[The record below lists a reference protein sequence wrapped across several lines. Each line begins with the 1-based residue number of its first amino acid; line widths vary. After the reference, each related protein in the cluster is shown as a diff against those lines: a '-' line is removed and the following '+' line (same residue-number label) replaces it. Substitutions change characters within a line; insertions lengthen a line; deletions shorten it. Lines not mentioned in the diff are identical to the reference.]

1 MQKQKLTRKIFCGR
15 KKKLAISVK
24 VVGALSKYCP
34 KENQPEAG
42 GILLGHV
49 YRDRDEIE
57 EISIPS
63 RFDKRGLFFFNRK
76 KDTAQLKINKAW
88 HVSKGTL
95 IYFGEWHTH
104 SERTPSPSSIDK
116 DMIKRACEETKMG
129 LDYLY
134 LLIVGMNN
142 TYWVGRQTQDKL
154 EKLREIC

>member
-15 KKKLAISVK
+15 KKNLAISAK
-24 VVGALSKYCP
+24 VIQMLSKYCP

-42 GILLGHV
+42 GILLGYV

-63 RFDKRGLFFFNRK
+63 RFDKKGLFFFNRK

-95 IYFGEWHTH
+95 IYIGEWHTH
-104 SERTPSPSSIDK
+104 SERIPSPSPTDRN
-116 DMIKRACEETKMG
+116 MIKRVCGETKMG

-134 LLIVGMNN
+134 LVIVGIDN
-142 TYWVGRQTQDKL
+142 TYWVGRQMQEKL
-154 EKLREIC
+154 EKLKEIC

>member
-1 MQKQKLTRKIFCGR
+1 MQKQKLVRKIFYGR

-24 VVGALSKYCP
+24 VIRALSKYSP

-63 RFDKRGLFFFNRK
+63 KFDKRGLFFFNRK

-95 IYFGEWHTH
+95 IYLGEWHTH
-104 SERTPSPSSIDK
+104 SEGNPTPSPTDK

-142 TYWVGRQTQDKL
+142 NFWVGRQMRDKL
-154 EKLREIC
+154 EKLREMH